1 MAECILQLK
10 NVTKTY
16 PGVIAVNHANL
27 DFNQGEVHALVG
39 ENGAGKSTI
48 IKMISGAIKPDE
60 GEILLGQTDLARHNT
75 HEIRKQGVEV
85 VYQEFNLVQDLT
97 VYENIF
103 LGCSLLKHGILL
115 DVKEMVRRSKELFD
129 SLGIQIDPEKR
140 VSELSVAYMQFV
152 EIAKAISKNAR
163 VLIMDEP
170 TATLTD
176 KDVEILLDIVKRL
189 REQGVTIIYVSHR
202 MEEIFLLADR
212 ITVMRDGEKIITL
225 NKADTSRKE
234 LIHHMVGREVN
245 ETYPAREHKIG
256 EEVLRVEHLSGN
268 GVKDISFSLHK
279 GEILG
284 FGGLVGSGRTET
296 MEVLYGAVR
305 KSGGKIFLNGQ
316 EVDIR
321 NPQAAVKK
329 GLAFVPEDR
338 KSLGLIMDKS
348 IKNNISLT
356 SLRKYEKALVI
367 NDKKEKA
374 VAEKQIS
381 DLRIKTPHM
390 DQLAKNLS
398 GGNQQKVVLGKWLAN
413 EGSEI
418 FIFDE
423 PTRGIDVGAKHEIYL
438 LMNQLAEAGKSII
451 MISSEMEELTGM
463 SDRIIVLCE
472 NEMAGELCKD
482 EIDKNLI
489 LHLASGEK

>member
-1 MAECILQLK
+1 MDECILQLK

-16 PGVIAVNHANL
+16 PGVVAVDHVNL
-27 DFNQGEVHALVG
+27 DFNPGEVHALVG

-60 GEILLGQTDLARHNT
+60 GEILLGQSDLTRHSP
-75 HEIRKQGVEV
+75 HEIRKRGVEV
-85 VYQEFNLVQDLT
+85 VYQEFNLVQDLA

-103 LGCSLLKHGILL
+103 LGCSLRKHGVLL

-129 SLGIQIDPEKR
+129 SLGIQIDPEKK
-140 VSELSVAYMQFV
+140 VSELSIAYMQFV

-176 KDVEILLDIVKRL
+176 KDVGILLDIVRQL
-189 REQGVTIIYVSHR
+189 REQGITIIYVSHR

-225 NKADTSRKE
+225 FKADTNRKE
-234 LIHHMVGREVN
+234 LIHYMVGRELN
-245 ETYPAREHKIG
+245 ETYPVRDHKIG
-256 EEVLRVEHLSGN
+256 DEVLRVENLSGN
-268 GVKDISFSLHK
+268 GVKDISFSLHR

-296 MEVLYGAVR
+296 MEVLYGAVK
-305 KSGGKIFLNGQ
+305 KSSGKVFLSGQ

-321 NPQAAVKK
+321 NPRKAVKK

-338 KSLGLIMDKS
+338 KALGLIMDKS
-348 IKNNISLT
+348 IKNNISLA

-374 VAEKQIS
+374 VAKKQIS
-381 DLRIKTPHM
+381 DLKIKTPHM

-451 MISSEMEELTGM
+451 MISSEMEELIGM